1 MASIQP
7 RVSRGIKYWS
17 IVESKRVNGKPRTTI
32 LEYLGTADS
41 LLGKLTSDDERTI
54 KSYSHGDTAALLNIA
69 EELGVIKAINEHIPA
84 LSSGKK
90 PIRDGLTVGASLVLA
105 AVGRACKPTSKL
117 GWYDWCKETSL
128 SYALGKSLK
137 DLDSQHFWDQMDSVP
152 VESIALIEDRIVKQ
166 LIATYKIKLDKV
178 FFDTTNFFSFI
189 DSANGHCDLP
199 QRGKNKQKRY
209 DLRQVGMALLVS
221 RKDQFPLFHQIYRG
235 NKNDVTVFKEVFGDL
250 TARLR
255 GITQELTD
263 ITIVFDK
270 GNNSKENFALLD
282 AEAGLHYVG
291 GLVSSH
297 FVDLITEA
305 NKNFTNLIIDD
316 EKIPTYRI
324 KRDVW
329 GAERTCVVTV
339 SNQLKEGQIRGIDQH
354 LQTKYK
360 LLEKLKQ
367 QLESPKRRKH
377 LSQEE
382 IKSRLRGIIK
392 GQFIDLILKYELI
405 ELGDNA
411 FSFTYFIDKEAYEH
425 LVKEVLGR
433 KILVTNQH
441 DWSSEDIVLAYRG
454 QSKVEYA
461 FRTLK
466 NPLHLAVRPQFHWT
480 DQKISAHFLI
490 CIIGY
495 LLTVAAYSKA
505 RSQAGYKR
513 NISNFLTDLQS
524 IRLACT
530 KRKKS
535 NKLKYELETIDPH
548 LKEAAKA
555 LKISNETLR
564 PKLNSSDYI

>member
-1 MASIQP
+1 MASLQP

-17 IVESKRVNGKPRTTI
+17 IVESKRVDGKPRSTI
-32 LEYLGTADS
+32 LEYLGTADT
-41 LLGKLTSDDERTI
+41 LLERLSGESEFTI

-69 EELGVIKAINEHIPA
+69 EELDIINLINRHIPA

-105 AVGRACKPTSKL
+105 AIGRACKPTSKL

-128 SYALGKSLK
+128 PYSLGMSLK
-137 DLDSQHFWDQMDSVP
+137 GLDSQHFWDQMDSVP
-152 VESIALIEDRIVKQ
+152 VEAIGPIEDSIVKK
-166 LIATYKIKLDKV
+166 LISTYQIKLDRV

-189 DSANGHCDLP
+189 DSSNESCDLP

-221 RKDQFPLFHQIYRG
+221 RKDQFPLFHQVYRG
-235 NKNDVTVFKEVFGDL
+235 NKNDVTVFKEVFSDL
-250 TARLR
+250 TERLR

-270 GNNSKENFALLD
+270 GNNSKDNFALLD

-297 FVDLITEA
+297 FIELIKEA
-305 NKNFTNLIIDD
+305 NKNFLTIVIDE
-316 EKIPTYRI
+316 EKVPAYRI
-324 KRDVW
+324 KKKVW

-339 SNQLKEGQIRGIDQH
+339 SSQLKEGQIRGIEQH
-354 LQTKYK
+354 LETKYK

-367 QLESPKRRKH
+367 QLESPKRRKV
-377 LSQEE
+377 LSEEE
-382 IKSRLRGIIK
+382 IKSRLVGIIK
-392 GQFIDLILKYELI
+392 GQFVDQILKYSIFKLED
-405 ELGDNA
+405 GTH
-411 FSFTYFIDKEAYEH
+411 SFTYFIDADAYTH
-425 LVKEVLGR
+425 LQEEILGR

-441 DWSSEDIVLAYRG
+441 EWSAEDIILAYRG

-466 NPLHLAVRPQFHWT
+466 NPMHLAVRPQFHWT
-480 DQKISAHFLI
+480 DQKIATHFLI
-490 CIIGY
+490 CVIGY
-495 LLTVAAYSKA
+495 LLTTAAYTKA
-505 RSQAGYKR
+505 KERGGYKR
-513 NISNFLTDLQS
+513 NISNFLTELQH

-530 KRKKS
+530 KKKKS
-535 NKLKYELETIDPH
+535 STLKYELESIPPD
-548 LKEAAKA
+548 LKETAKI
-555 LKISNETLR
+555 LNISNQSIR
-564 PKLNSSDYI
+564 PNINSSDYT

>member
-17 IVESKRVNGKPRTTI
+17 IVESKRVKGKPRTTI

-41 LLGKLTSDDERTI
+41 LLGRLTSDDERTI

-69 EELGVIKAINEHIPA
+69 EELGVINAINEHIPA
-84 LSSGKK
+84 LSSGRK
-90 PIRDGLTVGASLVLA
+90 PTRDGLTVGASLVLA

-152 VESIALIEDRIVKQ
+152 VESIALIEDCIVKK

-178 FFDTTNFFSFI
+178 FFGTTNFFSFI
-189 DSANGHCDLP
+189 DSANPHCDLP

-305 NKNFTNLIIDD
+305 NKNFIDIVIDD
-316 EKIPTYRI
+316 EKIPTFRI

-339 SNQLKEGQIRGIDQH
+339 SNQLREGQIRGIEQH

-367 QLESPKRRKH
+367 QLENPKRRKK
-377 LSQEE
+377 LSQED
-382 IKSRLRGIIK
+382 IKGRLNGIIK

-405 ELGDNA
+405 ELGDHA

-454 QSKVEYA
+454 QSKVEYV

-513 NISNFLTDLQS
+513 NISNFLTDLQT
-524 IRLACT
+524 IRLTCT